1 MGKYRGRPL
10 SAEDAKLLI
19 GCIDG
24 LCALDEGRRTPTTA
38 GQEQFIAVCHG
49 RMHPKTE
56 YEKAY
61 INWRFEKP
69 DLLSIVNEA
78 ENAERFTT
86 IQNENTYKLSD
97 KTLKVLG
104 KKIAP
109 KGLPPIFSQDDLI
122 KAEKERQKRADKKQ
136 ALDHQKANFK
146 KLKVV
151 EPWGDRNAW
160 AKDTARNKFN
170 GR

>member
-1 MGKYRGRPL
+1 MGKHRGRSL
-10 SAEDAKLLI
+10 SVEDAKLLI

-49 RMHPKTE
+49 RIHPKTE

-69 DLLSIVNEA
+69 NLLSIINEA
-78 ENAERFTT
+78 ENSERFATM
-86 IQNENTYKLSD
+86 QNKSTYKLSD

-109 KGLPPIFSQDDLI
+109 KGLPPIFSQDDLV
-122 KAEKERQKRADKKQ
+122 KAEKERQKIADKNR
-136 ALDHQKANFK
+136 ASDHQKATFK
-146 KLKVV
+146 KRKVI
-151 EPWGDRNAW
+151 ETWGDRNAW

>member
-1 MGKYRGRPL
+1 MWKHLGR
-10 SAEDAKLLI
+10 SVSIEDAKLLI

-38 GQEQFIAVCHG
+38 AQEKFVAVCHDKAI
-49 RMHPKTE
+49 PKTV

-69 DLLSIVNEA
+69 DLLSIINEA
-78 ENAERFTT
+78 ENSERFTT
-86 IQNENTYKLSD
+86 AQNENSYELSD
-97 KTLKVLG
+97 KTLKILG

-109 KGLPPIFSQDDLI
+109 EGLPPIFSQDDLI
-122 KAEKERQKRADKKQ
+122 KAEKERQKRADKNQ
-136 ALDHQKANFK
+136 ASDHKKANFK

-151 EPWGDRNAW
+151 EPWGDRSAW

>member
-1 MGKYRGRPL
+1 M
-10 SAEDAKLLI
+10 
-19 GCIDG
+19 
-24 LCALDEGRRTPTTA
+24 
-38 GQEQFIAVCHG
+38 
-49 RMHPKTE
+49 
-56 YEKAY
+56 
-61 INWRFEKP
+61 
-69 DLLSIVNEA
+69 NEA

-86 IQNENTYKLSD
+86 MQNENTYKLSD

-109 KGLPPIFSQDDLI
+109 KGLSPIFSQDDLI